1 MSKHDS
7 HNSLHQNSEYSKHS
21 GNAASINQTL
31 SFHVSGMHCAS
42 CAANI
47 QRALAKVPGV
57 QEAAVNYANEQATVK
72 MSQDT
77 STTALEKSVK
87 KLGYTPHIGMKD
99 SSELAQHEHHHRI
112 GNLQRKLSISGSLTL
127 ILLVG
132 AMIPGVPSWL
142 QNITLM
148 GILAT
153 PVQFWAGA
161 SYYRSAWSALKNRT
175 TNMDTLIALGT
186 SIAYFY
192 SLLVVFFGEQLMN
205 LGVDAH
211 VYFETSATIIT
222 LVLLGKYL
230 EERAKGQTSTAIR
243 NLLELQVK
251 TAHRRLAN
259 GEVETVPI
267 EDIRQGDTLVVKPG
281 EKVPVDGTILEG
293 HSSLNESMV
302 TGESLPVSKGKGDP
316 VIGATMNISHALII
330 RAERI
335 GEETLL
341 SQIIALVRQAQG
353 SRAPIQK
360 LVDTVASY
368 FVPAVIGLAALTFL
382 VWLIFGPDPAWLHG
396 MINTI
401 AVLIIACPCA
411 LGLATPTSLMVGIG
425 RGAEDGIL
433 IKDAQALEV
442 AHRLNVLVFDKTG
455 TLTQGKPQVQQVLT
469 EPGLNQKDS
478 QLLWEYVM
486 AVEANSTHPLASAI
500 VAYGQEKKIVPTKVA
515 FETHEISGKG
525 VHGKALGVELLVGN
539 GKLLKQFGVDL
550 PPSWQEGIEV
560 WQKHAQTI
568 SFIAWNGQLV
578 GAIGIAD
585 SVRPQSKDMIR
596 AVKNLGIQPVLLTGD
611 SHATANSIAQ
621 ELGIEHVEAEVL
633 PSEKEDRIRHFQ
645 KEGKIVGMV
654 GDGINDAPALAAADV
669 SIAMGGG
676 TDVAI
681 EAAGIT
687 LLRNDI
693 SLVPRALKLS
703 QATMGNIRQNLAW
716 AFGYNILL
724 IPVAM
729 GVLYPVWGIQLNPM
743 LAAGAMAFSSV
754 SVVLN
759 SLRLK
764 GTRL

>member
-1 MSKHDS
+1 MSQS
-7 HNSLHQNSEYSKHS
+7 NNST
-21 GNAASINQTL
+21 TL
-31 SFHVSGMHCAS
+31 SFHITGMHCAS
-42 CAANI
+42 CASNI

-72 MSQDT
+72 MTEHT
-77 STTALEKSVK
+77 SHQALEKSVK
-87 KLGYTPHIGMKD
+87 KLGYTAHIGLDD
-99 SSELAQHEHHHRI
+99 SSELAEHEHHSRI
-112 GNLQRKLSISGSLTL
+112 GNLQQKLALSGALTI
-127 ILLVG
+127 ILLIG
-132 AMIPGVPSWL
+132 AMVPGVPSWL

-161 SYYRSAWSALKNRT
+161 SYYKSAWSALKNRT

-192 SLLVVFFGEQLMN
+192 SLAVVFFGEQLMT

-230 EERAKGQTSTAIR
+230 EERAKGQTSSAIR
-243 NLLELQVK
+243 NLLDLQVK
-251 TAHRRLAN
+251 TAHRRLPN

-267 EDIRQGDTLVVKPG
+267 ENIQVGDLLLVKPG
-281 EKVPVDGTILEG
+281 EKIPVDGTIQEG
-293 HSSLNESMV
+293 RTSLNESMV

-316 VIGATMNISHALII
+316 VIGATLNISHAITLQ
-330 RAERI
+330 AERI
-335 GEETLL
+335 GNETLL
-341 SQIIALVRQAQG
+341 SQIISLVRQAQG

-368 FVPAVIGLAALTFL
+368 FVPVVIVLSILTFVL
-382 VWLIFGPDPAWLHG
+382 WLILGPEPSWIHA

-425 RGAEDGIL
+425 RGAKEGIL

-442 AHRLNVLVFDKTG
+442 AHKLDVLVFDKTG
-455 TLTQGKPQVQQVLT
+455 TLTEGKPAVQQTLT
-469 EPGLNQKDS
+469 EPGLNQQES
-478 QLLWEYVM
+478 QHLWEYVM
-486 AVEANSTHPLASAI
+486 AVEANSTHPLASAV
-500 VAYGQEKKIVPTKVA
+500 VAYGKEQKILPSKLA
-515 FETHEISGKG
+515 FTTHEIAGKG
-525 VHGKALGVELLVGN
+525 VHGSAETEGVELLVGN
-539 GKLLKQFGVDL
+539 SKLFKQFNVEI
-550 PPSWQEGIEV
+550 PHSWQEGIEI
-560 WQKHAQTI
+560 WQTNAQTI
-568 SFIAWNGQLV
+568 SFVALNGQLV

-585 SVRPQSKDMIR
+585 SVREQSKEMISL
-596 AVKNLGIQPVLLTGD
+596 VKQLGIQPVLLTGD
-611 SHATANSIAQ
+611 SLATAQIIAK

-633 PSEKEDRIRHFQ
+633 PSEKEARIRRFQ
-645 KEGKIVGMV
+645 SDKKVVGMV

-703 QATMGNIRQNLAW
+703 QNTMRNIRQNLAW

-724 IPVAM
+724 VPVAM
-729 GVLYPVWGIQLNPM
+729 GILYPIWGVQLNPM

-759 SLRLK
+759 ALRLQGAK
-764 GTRL
+764 L